1 MSISIEQRVTNG
13 VEALDKHAPTWAR
26 HVSERIDIRS
36 LEHCVLGQVFGDWT
50 DGVIALGIQ
59 GDRGMQELLGFELT
73 GDEYNSKSV
82 DLIAEQIE
90 SEWHSR
96 ITARM
101 GV

>member
-1 MSISIEQRVTNG
+1 MDISIEQRVTNG
-13 VEALDKHAPTWAR
+13 VEALDKHAPTWVR

-36 LEHCVLGQVFGDWT
+36 LEHCILGQVFGDWT
-50 DGVIALGIQ
+50 IGVTVLDIR

-73 GDEYNSKSV
+73 GDEYNSESV

-90 SEWHSR
+90 DEWHSR
-96 ITARM
+96 IAARM